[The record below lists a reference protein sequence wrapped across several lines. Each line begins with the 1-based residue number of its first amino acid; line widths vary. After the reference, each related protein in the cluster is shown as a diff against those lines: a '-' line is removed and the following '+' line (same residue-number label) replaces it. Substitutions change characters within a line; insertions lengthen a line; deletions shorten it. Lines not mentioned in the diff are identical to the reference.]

1 MWRQFKNLV
10 THLQTYPALSPDLAE
25 RQAVNRHLKSRPK
38 LSVQSWYIQHWT
50 PPVVPRPLSEPLI
63 EFAYKHLKTYSG
75 LEMGRV
81 RPQDRLVEDLQ
92 FPLVCWFDW
101 GPTLCE
107 DFFQQ
112 FGIDITDTFDET
124 QFVTV
129 ADLIHYLEQQL
140 HPSDS

>member
-1 MWRQFKNLV
+1 MVGQGDAVETLTLLQP
-10 THLQTYPALSPDLAE
+10 THTVYATTP
-25 RQAVNRHLKSRPK
+25 
-38 LSVQSWYIQHWT
+38 SWYIQHWT
-50 PPVVPRPLSEPLI
+50 PPAVPRPLPEPLI
-63 EFAYKHLKTYSG
+63 AFAYKHLKTYSG
-75 LEMGRV
+75 LDMGRV

-124 QFVTV
+124 QFATV
-129 ADLIHYLEQQL
+129 ADLIRYLEQELQVA
-140 HPSDS
+140 DC